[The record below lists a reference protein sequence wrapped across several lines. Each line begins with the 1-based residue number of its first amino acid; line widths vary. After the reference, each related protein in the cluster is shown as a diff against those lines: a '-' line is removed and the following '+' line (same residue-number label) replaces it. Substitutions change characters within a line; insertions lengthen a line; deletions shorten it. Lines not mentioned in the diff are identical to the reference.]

1 MNQSNIGIVCS
12 FFLGLMFIAIY
23 ILSNMQSFNLV
34 WLIGAI
40 FFFILVL
47 NGLYGKRSIS
57 SNVYKIMGVPLVIIG
72 IFLVVYVFLMIPESY
87 KFSIIILSLI
97 VLPFI
102 LIFVIFLVNLWLK
115 THKYQKGSELLEDF
129 RYQEVLQFFE
139 EFTKSDPEDPLAW
152 SGKSLALL
160 RFDRLDEAVECADKA
175 LKIKLGFK
183 YFLIKNHI
191 QNIRIYTKACVLFE
205 LEQYKDALKCSNELL
220 KLNKNNSHNWN
231 IKGGI
236 LNKLGNYE
244 EALESLNEALRLD
257 PKNPYALCN
266 KGETLKKMGNYSEA
280 MKYIDKA
287 LDINPKLP
295 FIWFTKGET
304 LRDMNKNEE
313 ALKYIE
319 KALELDPIF
328 KPAVKAK
335 EELLNSK
342 S

>member
-1 MNQSNIGIVCS
+1 MNQSNIGIVSS

-40 FFFILVL
+40 FFFILSL
-47 NGLYGKRSIS
+47 SGLYGKRSIS
-57 SNVYKIMGVPLVIIG
+57 SNVYKIMGVLLVIIG

-115 THKYQKGSELLEDF
+115 THKYQKGSKILEDF
-129 RYQEVLQFFE
+129 KYQEALQFFE
-139 EFTKSDPEDPLAW
+139 EYTNSNPEDPLAW
-152 SGKSLALL
+152 CGKTSALL
-160 RFDRLDEAVECADKA
+160 KLNKLDEALECADKA
-175 LKIKLGFK
+175 LKIELGFK
-183 YFLIKNHI
+183 YFLIKNPIKSI
-191 QNIRIYTKACVLFE
+191 QINIKACVLFE
-205 LEQYKDALKCSNELL
+205 LGQYEDALKYSDELL

-231 IKGGI
+231 IKGAI
-236 LNKLGNYE
+236 LNRLGNYE
-244 EALESLNEALRLD
+244 AALESLNEALRLD

-266 KGETLKKMGNYSEA
+266 KGETLKKMGNYFEA
-280 MKYIDKA
+280 MEYIDKA

-295 FIWFTKGET
+295 FIWLNKGET
-304 LRDMNKNEE
+304 LMAMNKNEE
-313 ALKYIE
+313 ALEYIE